1 MGGNDHVRASCFA
14 EVLGER
20 VDLTA
25 SETAALSRLE
35 DRTRDIRR
43 GAILQRE
50 NEPCSELYVVRR
62 GLLMSYVLLDDGSR
76 QILRFHFPGDLIG
89 VPGMIYH
96 ESPESIAALV
106 DSEVCPFDKAALSRL
121 FLDHPRIAALILVL
135 NQVERVALTDRLAAL
150 GRTSAKAR
158 VAALILDL
166 RDRTRAADRTI
177 GDTFTLGLTQEEVG
191 DATGL
196 TAVHVNRMLRQ
207 LEEDGLIRREAG
219 RMTICDDRALARAA
233 NYVDRYAGLDLGWL
247 PGPRE

>member
-1 MGGNDHVRASCFA
+1 MRASCFA